1 MSLSPAVLDAML
13 AAGCTA
19 EQIVAAVK
27 ASNDDDLA
35 REQLQ
40 REANVAAMK
49 AKREADAARKR
60 RQRANDVTV
69 GHADSD
75 GHGVTGTDNEDFPLP
90 SKEGPQT
97 PKETQPTLPT
107 TQQEKTPKG
116 VQKKGSRLPPDWVL
130 PEGWGRDAIE
140 AGLPANRIDLEA
152 AKMRD
157 WSLSSK
163 AGVKLDWR
171 ATWRNW
177 CREAASRPPPRGSPP
192 LQMTDFLGT
201 VIEQQERRN
210 AGPDQEIEGAPQALR
225 AIPGG
230 RWSG

>member
-1 MSLSPAVLDAML
+1 MSDVAALIADMVRAGVDPELIGRTAAALSAREAVLVPDE
-13 AAGCTA
+13 AA
-19 EQIVAAVK
+19 ERRRAA
-27 ASNDDDLA
+27 D
-35 REQLQ
+35 RE
-40 REANVAAMK
+40 
-49 AKREADAARKR
+49 RKR
-60 RQRANDVTV
+60 LRKSAEIV
-69 GHADSD
+69 GICGVD
-75 GHGVTGTDNEDFPLP
+75 GGPSLP

-116 VQKKGSRLPPDWVL
+116 VQKKPSRLPADWVL

-140 AGLPANRIDLEA
+140 AGLPANLIDLEA

-177 CREAASRPPPRGSPP
+177 CREAASRSPPRPP
-192 LQMTDFLGT
+192 AA
-201 VIEQQERRN
+201 RRPPT
-210 AGPDQEIEGAPQALR
+210 AQDLLKARRQEISSHDDRPPDRPLLVASR
-225 AIPGG
+225 
-230 RWSG
+230 